1 MSYTITHTNGTNPIV
16 IADGT
21 IDTTTSITLVGRN
34 TPSYGQYLDQNFLN
48 MLENFSNVSQPVNPI
63 SGQLW
68 YNSSTGLLKVYT
80 GSVFKNISNATSGV
94 SQPTNP
100 QIGDFWWDTANQQ
113 LNVYTGSSWKVIGPT
128 SIGTVVAETITDT
141 SSITHNVI
149 SFEIGGVRY
158 AILSKDQTFT
168 PQAPGILGYSTI
180 SPGMNIANTSLV
192 GNNRFV
198 GTSTNSDSL
207 GGVYASSF
215 MRSDQNTSTT
225 GILSVINNDGINVGT
240 TGIGRLNISSNE
252 FHLDNSQNNGIIRL
266 RTYIGGNVTPALDVL
281 GNADV
286 RVNGNLFVLGNLDV
300 VTSNESGIINGVTD
314 STSTTTGA
322 FQVVGGVG
330 IGGQL
335 NVGGAQNTFSGNVS
349 VGSLAIVSG
358 ALSLSTLIASNIIA
372 SNVNAAIIGNTNSN
386 IVGLINTNAQ
396 PYITSLGTLTTLQ
409 TNGAAS
415 FSNGTVTF
423 NPTTANKLILG
434 SVGNI
439 QISGGTTGQALI
451 TDGSSNLS
459 WYTIPTPVAG
469 GATAGQLGI
478 YTSANTIAGNSQ
490 VTFDNSNLSVTGGLL
505 ATQDIVAY
513 YSDQRLKTDIN
524 TIPNALEKVKKIRGV
539 TYRPNE
545 LAFIL
550 GIGDGNEHLGVL
562 AQEIAQVAPQVIKA
576 APFDIN
582 VDGTSKSGEN
592 YLTVQYDKLVPLL
605 IEAIKELS
613 AEIEALKAR
622 GS

>member
-225 GILSVINNDGINVGT
+225 GILSVVNNDGINVGT
-240 TGIGRLNISSNE
+240 TGIGRINISSNE

-266 RTYIGGNVTPALDVL
+266 RTYIGGTVTPALDVL

-358 ALSLSTLIASNIIA
+358 ALSLSTLIASN
-372 SNVNAAIIGNTNSN
+372 VNAAIIGNSGTVLTGTLS
-386 IVGLINTNAQ
+386 TAAQ
-396 PYITSLGTLTTLQ
+396 PNITNVGTLTALQ
-409 TNGAAS
+409 VNGSTSLTGTTNLSG
-415 FSNGTVTF
+415 GTVTF
-423 NPTTANKLILG
+423 NPTNSYPLNLG
-434 SVGNI
+434 S
-439 QISGGTTGQALI
+439 ISYVKLTGGSSGQYLS
-451 TDGSSNLS
+451 TDGSGNLS
-459 WYTIPTPVAG
+459 WASLASSPVNDGGSSGQVALYQTSSSVSPAG
-469 GATAGQLGI
+469 GLTYISSTLAVSGAITATGDITAF
-478 YTSANTIAGNSQ
+478 YSS
-490 VTFDNSNLSVTGGLL
+490 DKNLKNN
-505 ATQDIVAY
+505 IVNI
-513 YSDQRLKTDIN
+513 TD
-524 TIPNALEKVKKIRGV
+524 ALEKVKQINGV
-539 TYRPNE
+539 TYNWNE
-545 LAFIL
+545 TAKDI
-550 GIGDGNEHLGVL
+550 DASKTNAVEVGVI
-562 AQEIAQVAPQVIKA
+562 AQEIEKVLPQVVTTR
-576 APFDIN
+576 D
-582 VDGTSKSGEN
+582 DG
-592 YLTVQYDKLVPLL
+592 YLAVRYEKLVPLL